1 MGVYSALR
9 VQGAKQHYI
18 YLVVSF
24 FHRDA
29 IESSS
34 KLSGATKG
42 GDGALMTSTRKEV
55 EDHEGK
61 FNASAAFLSM
71 YLKSAHTNNYKQYQ
85 AVFSTVYTLSHRTQA
100 LAKREP
106 LSFDFQEV
114 SFQLRYVA
122 QRVHILSEVRHISSH
137 GHINPRD
144 LAWPKA
150 TASNDLEVT
159 WSISLSLTLNE
170 MWPLRCQLSTVSVW
184 PELMEVWAMPYQ
196 TPWIAM
202 VVLQTGTACQAC
214 WQMYQHAL
222 SETYEGSTNTK
233 VQQAT
238 FSNDQTYTRL
248 LYVHLSFSLMQDEA
262 QVITWIMNMI
272 MIAVFKMASMNTTP
286 DRPERKMGS
295 MK

>member
-1 MGVYSALR
+1 M
-9 VQGAKQHYI
+9 
-18 YLVVSF
+18 
-24 FHRDA
+24 
-29 IESSS
+29 
-34 KLSGATKG
+34 SGATKG

-71 YLKSAHTNNYKQYQ
+71 YLKSTHTNNYKQYQ

-100 LAKREP
+100 FAEREP
-106 LSFDFQEV
+106 LSSDFQEV

-150 TASNDLEVT
+150 TASNNLEVT
-159 WSISLSLTLNE
+159 WRTSLSLTLNE

-214 WQMYQHAL
+214 WQRCINTPFLKPMKDPQIPRSNRQHSQMIKLTRVCCMYTFPFPLCRTKHR
-222 SETYEGSTNTK
+222 SSRGS
-233 VQQAT
+233 
-238 FSNDQTYTRL
+238 
-248 LYVHLSFSLMQDEA
+248 
-262 QVITWIMNMI
+262 
-272 MIAVFKMASMNTTP
+272 
-286 DRPERKMGS
+286 
-295 MK
+295 